1 MTHGSIIGY
10 DINAKMCQISYYN
23 EKTQESE
30 TVDTGIE
37 KENNQIPLVMN
48 YYKET
53 WTYGRQARRMSTV
66 RDSICV
72 EGIWEC
78 ALGNRKIEVD
88 GQEYEGAQ
96 LLADFSSASVGDT
109 YNILKNLARAMSIYM
124 SNGRSVKLEGVG
136 TFYYTSTAAGQG
148 VDTPEEVNASQITGV
163 RVRFLPEY
171 TRSADHTATR
181 ALVPDSL
188 KWEEWG
194 GAASTPSGTPGGGST
209 SGSGDD
215 GGDDGEL

>member
-1 MTHGSIIGY
+1 MIYQSLR
-10 DINAKMCQISYYN
+10 AKKN
-23 EKTQESE
+23 
-30 TVDTGIE
+30 
-37 KENNQIPLVMN
+37 
-48 YYKET
+48 
-53 WTYGRQARRMSTV
+53 GRQSKCSLVPILSFLRSFSFLPEKSLFVFHHERF
-66 RDSICV
+66 SICRIYV
-72 EGIWEC
+72 TTDEI
-78 ALGNRKIEVD
+78 
-88 GQEYEGAQ
+88 AQ

>member
-1 MTHGSIIGY
+1 MVRKDSGNGTERFSTPVVRR
-10 DINAKMCQISYYN
+10 Q
-23 EKTQESE
+23 KTQTLS
-30 TVDTGIE
+30 TM
-37 KENNQIPLVMN
+37 P
-48 YYKET
+48 YYKKT
-53 WTYGRQARRMSTV
+53 QKKINGKWYPQSVTV
-66 RDSICV
+66 GTPVTTDEI
-72 EGIWEC
+72 
-78 ALGNRKIEVD
+78 
-88 GQEYEGAQ
+88 AQ

>member
-23 EKTQESE
+23 EKTQEPE

-66 RDSICV
+66 RGSICV

-88 GQEYEGAQ
+88 GQEYEGVQ
-96 LLADFSSASVGDT
+96 LLADFVKYTLNGFEERHPR
-109 YNILKNLARAMSIYM
+109 LA
-124 SNGRSVKLEGVG
+124 EGNR
-136 TFYYTSTAAGQG
+136 T
-148 VDTPEEVNASQITGV
+148 E
-163 RVRFLPEY
+163 
-171 TRSADHTATR
+171 TRSGKGKY
-181 ALVPDSL
+181 LCSGLQGKLLSL
-188 KWEEWG
+188 YV
-194 GAASTPSGTPGGGST
+194 
-209 SGSGDD
+209 
-215 GGDDGEL
+215 